1 MAYMKNELLK
11 TEAGIIPSDPRF
23 EQYYQLWK
31 SGVTESEILSELDIS
46 RVQFRKSQALFFN
59 YVRDRMRQELCD
71 NTFVLEKTPER
82 EEEFLSLVSAGLDW
96 PRACRILNI
105 PLNTLVDFWFKDDSF
120 KARVDYC
127 VEMATAKVIAGL
139 YRRASG
145 EVRKLR
151 SVSEGSQGRM
161 VTEREEYVSPSVDA
175 AKFILINREPEKW
188 TLEGN
193 PTPDR
198 DRALILSALDKISE

>member
-1 MAYMKNELLK
+1 MYTLSMEKETL
-11 TEAGIIPSDPRF
+11 

-31 SGVTESEILSELDIS
+31 SGALESDIVSDLGLSAVAFK
-46 RVQFRKSQALFFN
+46 RNQPLFFN
-59 YVRDRMRQELCD
+59 YVRDRMRQELND

-82 EEEFLSLVSAGLDW
+82 EEEFLSLVRAGLDW

-105 PLNTLVDFWFKDDSF
+105 PMNTLVDFWFNDDSF
-120 KARVDYC
+120 KAKVDYC

-145 EVRKLR
+145 ETRKLR
-151 SVSEGSQGRM
+151 SVTEGPQGRM

-175 AKFILINREPEKW
+175 AKFILINRDPEKW

-198 DRALILSALDKISE
+198 DRALILSALDKIAE